1 MKKSST
7 DTCCLT
13 LPLKLEKW
21 QEDRLA
27 KRFEIARQL
36 YNTLVHAEL
45 KRLAQVK
52 QTAEYRENER
62 KIRALDWNDPGDQTK
77 LKGLYK
83 ERRKSLK
90 TAGFTDYSF
99 TTDMGK
105 YYKHFRD
112 NIGSSVAVHGI
123 APQVWAA
130 FDKLLFKKGGKKV
143 HYKKPGE
150 VNSVQ
155 GYSRTGKSGGT
166 EIMFRGP
173 YIEWKGLKL
182 PLKLSPDNAY
192 ETDMLQRRVKLVR
205 LVRRPGKRR
214 DRWYAQLVLEGKP
227 AIKADP
233 VTGKAVHPIGSGP
246 VGLDIGPQTLAYS
259 AAGAAGLVELADR
272 VQNIEQEKRCL
283 QRKMDRSRRAA
294 NPDNYA
300 EDGTIRRGVKLT
312 HNKSKRYRRSQQEL
326 KYLQHRQAEIRK
338 LQHIQLANHLLS
350 LGDHFYVEKMEWSS
364 LTHRAKKT
372 VISEK
377 TGKPRSK
384 KRFGKSIA
392 NKAPAMLIEIL
403 RQKCKSLG
411 LPNVV
416 EINPADIKASQY
428 NHLTGEYVKK
438 SLSRRWNEMQD
449 GEHLQRDLY
458 SAFLL
463 QHYDS
468 MSKALDLDSL
478 ARDYPA
484 FVQYHHREIERLHAL
499 LKTPA
504 SMGIRRSIA

>member
-45 KRLAQVK
+45 KRLVQIK
-52 QTAEYRENER
+52 RTAEYRENER
-62 KIRALDWNDPGDQTK
+62 KIRTLDWNNPAHRTELEK
-77 LKGLYK
+77 LYE

-90 TAGFTDYSF
+90 KAGFTDNSF

-182 PLKLSPDNAY
+182 PAEAIAGQCL
-192 ETDMLQRRVKLVR
+192 
-205 LVRRPGKRR
+205 R
-214 DRWYAQLVLEGKP
+214 DRYAAAQS
-227 AIKADP
+227 KACPIGSAGPESAETAGMPSSFWRGSRDQGDP

-272 VQNIEQEKRCL
+272 VQNIEQEKHCL
-283 QRKMDRSRRAA
+283 QRKMDRSRRAT